1 MKSIFLKPSVEHPRI
16 VMTIIALI
24 TVAAIVPML
33 QIVDRIDT
41 DPENMLPVDE
51 PVRMQHTAIKES
63 FGLNDFLVVGIV
75 HDDTVFTPAL
85 LERAY
90 EITEALY
97 DMQPEYDDE
106 GNMTKGGVLVDDVL
120 APSEVDDIL
129 PEAGGGIRVQTL
141 MEFPPETDEE
151 AQRILAQIGEN
162 PILRGKLASADGK
175 ALAIFVPLTSK
186 DVAAD
191 VDAQIQAVIDGFDED
206 LGEEYHVAGQPVA
219 QDTFGAAMF
228 QQMAFS
234 APAAFLLIFLLML
247 FFFRSP
253 RIVAAPMIIA
263 MISVIW
269 TMGLLI
275 ATGNTV
281 HIMSSMIP
289 IFLIPIAV
297 LNSIHILSSIH
308 AKLHDRGGDLDRTL
322 EDTVGELFV
331 PMAFTSLTTVVGFG
345 ALVATPI
352 PPVQVFGIFV
362 AFGVFSAWLLSLVF
376 IPAYVKLMPLKVI
389 QGFGQ
394 VHEGGAAPESHLHA
408 IYRFSTRHRVP
419 IIATLVVIIGI
430 SIFGVTQIVVN
441 DNPVN
446 WFKPDHR
453 LRVAD
458 RVMNEHLSGTYL
470 AYVELKG
477 EDEGIFLEP
486 EWMAWA
492 EELQEQ
498 LIAQDNVGAASSVV
512 DVLKKV
518 QYELLSR
525 EEGSYA
531 LGDTRQKIA
540 QYLFMYEMSG
550 GSPDDLFKFITS
562 TRDGINIW
570 VQMRQGD
577 NQQVASVV
585 DAVDAW
591 VAANPM
597 PAGMEMNWGGL
608 SYINVVWQDLMVS
621 GMGKAL
627 AGSYVTVLIMMTLL
641 FRSIRLGLLA
651 MVPLTATI
659 LITYGYVGLSGRYYD
674 MPIAVLSSLSLGLSV
689 DFAIHFIQRTRDLH
703 ARNGGDFERTMQAFF
718 HEPAQ
723 ALARNVV
730 VIALGFVPMFFASL
744 VPYITV
750 GAFFFGIML
759 ISGAATFLTLP
770 AFLSF
775 FPAHVI
781 SKGGEA
787 TAAGP
792 ESDLSTAVRR

>member
-1 MKSIFLKPSVEHPRI
+1 MKSFFLRPSIEHPRI
-16 VMTIIALI
+16 VMTVIALL
-24 TVAAIVPML
+24 TVAALVPMTKV
-33 QIVDRIDT
+33 VDRIDT
-41 DPENMLPVDE
+41 DPENMLPADE
-51 PVRMQHTAIKES
+51 PVRVQHSAIKAE

-75 HDDTVFTPAL
+75 HPETVFTPGI

-97 DMQPEYDDE
+97 DME
-106 GNMTKGGVLVDDVL
+106 GVIFDDVL

-129 PEAGGGIRVQTL
+129 PEPGGGIRVQTL
-141 MEFPPETDEE
+141 MEEPPATEEE
-151 AQRILAQIGEN
+151 AQRILAQIEEN
-162 PILRGKLASADGK
+162 PILRGKLASEDGK
-175 ALAIFVPLTSK
+175 ALAIFVPLESK

-191 VDAQIQAVIDGFDED
+191 VDSQIQAVIDGFEED
-206 LGEEYHVAGQPVA
+206 LGETYHVAGQPVA

-234 APAAFLLIFLLML
+234 APAAFVLIFLLML

-263 MISVIW
+263 VISVIW

-308 AKLHDRGGDLDRTL
+308 AKLHGRGGDLDRTL
-322 EDTVGELFV
+322 VDTVGELFL

-362 AFGVFSAWLLSLVF
+362 AFGVFVAWLLSLVF
-376 IPAYVKLMPLKVI
+376 IPAYVKLQPAEVMRK
-389 QGFGQ
+389 FGK
-394 VHEGGAAPESHLHA
+394 VHEGGGAPESHLHA
-408 IYRFSTRHRVP
+408 IYRFSTKYRVP
-419 IIATLVVIIGI
+419 VLAGLAVVMLIAGY
-430 SIFGVTQIVVN
+430 GVTQIVVN

-446 WFKPDHR
+446 WFKEDHR

-470 AYVELKG
+470 AYVELAG
-477 EDEGIFLEP
+477 EEEGGFLEP
-486 EWMAWA
+486 EWMYWA
-492 EELQEQ
+492 EGLQDHLLE
-498 LIAQDNVGAASSVV
+498 QDNVGAASSVV

-531 LGDTRQKIA
+531 LGDNRQKLA
-540 QYLFMYEMSG
+540 QYLFLYEMSG
-550 GSPDDLFKFITS
+550 GSPDDLFKFITPN
-562 TRDGINIW
+562 RDKINIW
-570 VQMRQGD
+570 VQMHQGD
-577 NQQVASVV
+577 NQQVAGVV
-585 DAVDAW
+585 EAVDEY

-597 PAGMEMNWGGL
+597 PEGMELQWGGL

-627 AGSYVTVLIMMTLL
+627 AGSYVTVLLMMMLL
-641 FRSIRLGLLA
+641 FRSVRLGLLA

-659 LITYGYVGLSGRYYD
+659 LITYGYVGLSGRFYD

-703 ARNGGDFERTMQAFF
+703 VRNGRDFDRTMTEFF

-730 VIALGFVPMFFASL
+730 VIALGFVPMFFATL

-759 ISGAATFLTLP
+759 ISGGATFLIMP
-770 AFLSF
+770 AALSF
-775 FPAHVI
+775 FPPNVI
-781 SKGGEA
+781 SKARG
-787 TAAGP
+787 TDAAASTEP
-792 ESDLSTAVRR
+792 ELSAAIRR

>member
-1 MKSIFLKPSVEHPRI
+1 MKSLFLKPSVQHPRI
-16 VMTIIALI
+16 VMTIIALL

-33 QIVDRIDT
+33 KIVDRIDT
-41 DPENMLPVDE
+41 DPENMLPDDE
-51 PVRMQHTAIKES
+51 PVRVEHTAIKEA

-75 HDDTVFTPAL
+75 HDETVFTPAI

-97 DMQPEYDDE
+97 DMQPEYDDD
-106 GNMTKGGVLVDDVL
+106 GNITEGGVIVDDVL

-129 PEAGGGIRVQTL
+129 PEPGGGIRVQTL
-141 MEFPPETDEE
+141 MASPPETQEE
-151 AQRILAQIGEN
+151 AETILAQIEQN
-162 PILRGKLASADGK
+162 PILRGKLASEDGK

-191 VDAQIQAVIDGFDED
+191 VDAQIQEIIAGFEED

-228 QQMAFS
+228 EQMAVS

-308 AKLHDRGGDLDRTL
+308 AKFHSRGGDLDRTL
-322 EDTVGELFV
+322 EDTVGELFL

-376 IPAYVKLMPLKVI
+376 IPAYVKLMPIEVI
-389 QGFGQ
+389 QGFGKA
-394 VHEGGAAPESHLHA
+394 HEGGGAPESHLHA
-408 IYRFSTRHRVP
+408 IYRFSTRFRVP
-419 IIATLVVIIGI
+419 VIATLVVIIGV

-446 WFKPDHR
+446 WFKEDHR

-470 AYVELKG
+470 AYLELSG
-477 EDEGIFLEP
+477 EEENAFLEP
-486 EWMAWA
+486 EWMSWA
-492 EELQEQ
+492 ERLQDHLLEQ
-498 LIAQDNVGAASSVV
+498 ENVGAASSVV

-531 LGDTRQKIA
+531 LGDNRQKLA
-540 QYLFMYEMSG
+540 QYLFLYEMSG
-550 GSPDDLFKFITS
+550 GSPDDLFKFITPN
-562 TRDGINIW
+562 RDAINIW
-570 VQMRQGD
+570 VQMHKGD
-577 NQQVASVV
+577 NQQVAAVV
-585 DAVDAW
+585 DGAQDWIGQNPPPQGLEVD
-591 VAANPM
+591 
-597 PAGMEMNWGGL
+597 WGGL
-608 SYINVVWQDLMVS
+608 SYINVKWQELMVS

-627 AGSYVTVLIMMTLL
+627 AGSYVTVLIMMVLL
-641 FRSIRLGLLA
+641 FRSVRLGLLA

-659 LITYGYVGLSGRYYD
+659 LITYGYVGLSGRFYD
-674 MPIAVLSSLSLGLSV
+674 MPVAVLSSLSLGLSV

-703 ARNGGDFERTMQAFF
+703 ARHGRDFQRTMQAFF

-744 VPYITV
+744 VPYVTV

-759 ISGAATFLTLP
+759 ISGGATFLILP
-770 AFLSF
+770 AVLSF
-775 FPAHVI
+775 FPRDVI
-781 SKGGEA
+781 SKPSAA
-787 TAAGP
+787 TNDGP
-792 ESDLSTAVRR
+792 EPDLSAAIRR

>member
-1 MKSIFLKPSVEHPRI
+1 MKSIFLKPSVNHPRL
-16 VMTIIALI
+16 VLGIIALI

-33 QIVDRIDT
+33 QIVERIDT
-41 DPENMLPVDE
+41 DPENMLPADE
-51 PVRMQHTAIKES
+51 PVRVQHTAIKES

-75 HDDTVFTPAL
+75 HPETVFTPAL

-97 DMQPEYDDE
+97 DME
-106 GNMTKGGVLVDDVL
+106 GVIFDDVL
-120 APSEVDDIL
+120 APSQVDDIL

-141 MEFPPETDEE
+141 MEYPPETDEE
-151 AQRILAQIGEN
+151 AQTILAQIGEN
-162 PILRGKLASADGK
+162 PILRGKLASEDGK
-175 ALAIFVPLTSK
+175 ALAIFVPLESK

-191 VDAQIQAVIDGFDED
+191 VDARIQAVIDGFEED
-206 LGEEYHVAGQPVA
+206 LGETYHVAGQPVA

-228 QQMAFS
+228 QQMAVS

-263 MISVIW
+263 VISVIW

-297 LNSIHILSSIH
+297 LNSIHLLSSIH
-308 AKLHDRGGDLDRTL
+308 AKFHRRGGDLDKTL
-322 EDTVGELFV
+322 EDTVGELFL

-352 PPVQVFGIFV
+352 PPVQVFGTFV
-362 AFGVFSAWLLSLVF
+362 AFGVFAAWLLSLVF
-376 IPAYVKLMPLKVI
+376 IPAYVKLMPIEVL
-389 QGFGQ
+389 QRFGQ
-394 VHEGGAAPESHLHA
+394 ADEGSGAPDSHLHA
-408 IYRFSTRHRVP
+408 IYRFSTKYRTPV
-419 IIATLVVIIGI
+419 IVGLVAIIGV
-430 SIFGVTQIVVN
+430 SIFGVTKIVVN

-446 WFKPDHR
+446 WFKADHR

-477 EDEGIFLEP
+477 ADEGIFMEP

-492 EELQEQ
+492 EDLQNQ
-498 LIAQDNVGAASSVV
+498 LIEQDNVGAASSVV

-531 LGDTRQKIA
+531 LGDSRQKLA

-550 GSPDDLFKFITS
+550 GSPDDLFKFITP

-577 NQQVASVV
+577 NQQVAGVV
-585 DAVDAW
+585 DSIDEW
-591 VAANPM
+591 VEANPM
-597 PAGMEMNWGGL
+597 PAGMEMHWGGL

-627 AGSYVTVLIMMTLL
+627 AGSYVTVLIMMILL
-641 FRSIRLGLLA
+641 FRSIRFGLLA

-659 LITYGYVGLSGRYYD
+659 LITYGYVGLTGRYYD

-703 ARNGGDFERTMQAFF
+703 VRNGRDFERTMEAFF

-730 VIALGFVPMFFASL
+730 VIALGFVPMFFATL

-759 ISGAATFLTLP
+759 ISGGATFLTMP
-770 AFLSF
+770 AFLSL
-775 FPAHVI
+775 FPADAI
-781 SKGGEA
+781 SKPSDEITAGSEA
-787 TAAGP
+787 EVTTA
-792 ESDLSTAVRR
+792 